1 VRFYPANNSNPSIG
15 NKMSKVWGVLNL
27 GQFNF
32 STENIQN
39 EIWWIIDNNYGSH
52 NPIFDAADPNG
63 TGHGIVC
70 YPD

>member
-1 VRFYPANNSNPSIG
+1 
-15 NKMSKVWGVLNL
+15 MSKVWGVLNL